1 MKKFKLII
9 FSLCISLMF
18 ITNIKAEEN
27 LVNLYLFY
35 SNTCPH
41 CEAEMELLEELQEDY
56 DNLKIYKYE
65 ISEDENSLLLS
76 KVSEMFNINV
86 TGVPFTV
93 IGEKTFFGYS
103 EENSKKKFIGT
114 IEYYSSHGYID
125 KIGEYLENKLPTY
138 DINNNDITVDEY
150 IKDYGEYNFDIPIV
164 GEVSTKDMA
173 LPIIAIVMGFI
184 DGINP
189 CAMWVLLFLISMLIG
204 MHDRKKMFILGE
216 TFLLTSAFI
225 YFLIMLAWLNIAVV
239 VTKINII
246 RLIIAIIALFGGF
259 YNLYSLFKIKEDGCN
274 VTTKKDRQKI
284 LERIKKFTAE
294 KNLILSVI
302 GVIALAISVNLIE
315 LACSAG
321 LPVMFTQILA
331 INNLSEIQYISY
343 IILYILFFLID
354 DLIIFILAVTSMKVS
369 GMSAKYGKISKLI
382 GAILLI
388 LIGIL
393 LMFKPEWLMLNFRE

>member
-9 FSLCISLMF
+9 FSLFISIIF

-41 CEAEMELLEELQEDY
+41 CEAEMELLDELQEDY

-76 KVSEMFNINV
+76 KVSEMFDTNV
-86 TGVPFTV
+86 TGVPFTI

-103 EENSKKKFIGT
+103 EENSKKKFIGA

-125 KIGEYLENKLPTY
+125 KVGEYLGNELPTY

-150 IKDYGEYNFDIPIV
+150 IKEYGEYTFNIPFI
-164 GEVSTKDMA
+164 GNVSTKDLT
-173 LPIIAIVMGFI
+173 LPLIAIIMGFI

-204 MHDRKKMFILGE
+204 MHDRKKMWILGSA
-216 TFLLTSAFI
+216 FLLTSAFI

-239 VTKINII
+239 ITKIDII
-246 RLIIAIIALFGGF
+246 RLVIAIVALLGGF
-259 YNLYSLFKIKEDGCN
+259 YNLYSLFKTKENGCN

-284 LERIKKFTAE
+284 LERIKKFTSE

-331 INNLSEIQYISY
+331 INNLTGIQYISY
-343 IILYILFFLID
+343 ILLYILFFLID
-354 DLIIFILAVTSMKVS
+354 DLIIFIIAVTSMKVS
-369 GMSAKYGKISKLI
+369 GMSVKYGKISKLI

-393 LMFKPEWLMLNFRE
+393 LIFKPEWLMLNF

>member
-9 FSLCISLMF
+9 FSLFISIIF

-41 CEAEMELLEELQEDY
+41 CEAEMELLDELQEDY

-65 ISEDENSLLLS
+65 ISENENSLLLS
-76 KVSEMFNINV
+76 KVSEMFDINV
-86 TGVPFTV
+86 TGVPFTI

-103 EENSKKKFIGT
+103 EENSKKKFIGA
-114 IEYYSSHGYID
+114 IEYYSSHGYTD
-125 KIGEYLENKLPTY
+125 KVGEYLGNELPTY

-150 IKDYGEYNFDIPIV
+150 IKEYGEYTFNIPFI
-164 GEVSTKDMA
+164 GNVSTKDLT
-173 LPIIAIVMGFI
+173 LPLIAIIMGFI

-204 MHDRKKMFILGE
+204 MHDRKKMWILGSA
-216 TFLLTSAFI
+216 FLITSAFI

-239 VTKINII
+239 VTKIDII
-246 RLIIAIIALFGGF
+246 RLIIAIVALLGGF
-259 YNLYSLFKIKEDGCN
+259 YNLYSLFKTKENGCN

-284 LERIKKFTAE
+284 LERIKKFTSE

-331 INNLSEIQYISY
+331 INNLTGIQYISY
-343 IILYILFFLID
+343 ILLYILFFLID
-354 DLIIFILAVTSMKVS
+354 DLIIFIIAVTSMKVS
-369 GMSAKYGKISKLI
+369 GMSVKYGKISKLI

-393 LMFKPEWLMLNFRE
+393 LIFKPEWLMLNF

>member
-9 FSLCISLMF
+9 FSLFISLMF

-35 SNTCPH
+35 SKTCSH

-65 ISEDENSLLLS
+65 ISENENSLLLS
-76 KVSEMFNINV
+76 KVSEMFDINV
-86 TGVPFTV
+86 TGVPFTI

-114 IEYYSSHGYID
+114 IEYYSSHGYTD
-125 KIGEYLENKLPTY
+125 KVGEYVGNELPTY

-150 IKDYGEYNFDIPIV
+150 IKDYGEYTLNIPLI
-164 GEVSTKDMA
+164 GDVSTKDLT
-173 LPIIAIVMGFI
+173 LPLIAIIMGFI

-204 MHDRKKMFILGE
+204 MHDRKKMWILGSA
-216 TFLLTSAFI
+216 FLLTSAFI
-225 YFLIMLAWLNIAVV
+225 YFLIMLAWLNIATV
-239 VTKINII
+239 VTKITLI
-246 RLIIAIIALFGGF
+246 RLVIAIIALIGGF
-259 YNLYSLFKIKEDGCN
+259 YNLYSLFKTKEDGCN
-274 VTTKKDRQKI
+274 VTTKKDRKKI
-284 LERIKKFTAE
+284 LERIKKFTSE
-294 KNLILSVI
+294 KSLILSVI
-302 GVIALAISVNLIE
+302 GVVALAISVNLIE

-331 INNLSEIQYISY
+331 INNLTNIQYISY
-343 IILYILFFLID
+343 IILYIIFFLID
-354 DLIIFILAVTSMKVS
+354 DFIIFIIAVTSMKVS
-369 GMSAKYGKISKLI
+369 GISVKYSKISKLI

-393 LMFKPEWLMLNFRE
+393 LIFRPEWLMLNF

>member
-9 FSLCISLMF
+9 FSLFIALMF

-35 SNTCPH
+35 SKTCSH
-41 CEAEMELLEELQEDY
+41 CEAEMKLLDEIQEDY
-56 DNLKIYKYE
+56 DNLRIYKYE
-65 ISEDENSLLLS
+65 ISDDENSLLLS
-76 KVSEMFNINV
+76 KVSEIFDVKV
-86 TGVPFTV
+86 TGVPFTI
-93 IGEKTFFGYS
+93 IGEKTFLGYS
-103 EENSKKKFIGT
+103 DENSKKKFIGT
-114 IEYYSSHGYID
+114 IEYYSSHGYTD
-125 KIGEYLENKLPTY
+125 KIGEYLGNELPTY

-150 IKDYGEYNFDIPIV
+150 IKDYGEYTFNVPLV
-164 GEVSTKDMA
+164 GEVKTKDMA

-204 MHDRKKMFILGE
+204 MHDRKKMWILGSA
-216 TFLLTSAFI
+216 FLLTSAFI

-239 VTKINII
+239 ITKIDII
-246 RLIIAIIALFGGF
+246 RLVIAIIALLGGF
-259 YNLYSLFKIKEDGCN
+259 YNLYSLFKMKENGCN

-284 LERIKKFTAE
+284 LERIKKFTSE
-294 KNLILSVI
+294 KSLVLSVI

-331 INNLSEIQYISY
+331 INNLTGIQYVSY
-343 IILYILFFLID
+343 ILLYILFFLID
-354 DLIIFILAVTSMKVS
+354 DLIIFIIAVTSMKVS
-369 GMSAKYGKISKLI
+369 GMSVKYGKISKLI

-393 LMFKPEWLMLNFRE
+393 LMFKPEWLMLNF